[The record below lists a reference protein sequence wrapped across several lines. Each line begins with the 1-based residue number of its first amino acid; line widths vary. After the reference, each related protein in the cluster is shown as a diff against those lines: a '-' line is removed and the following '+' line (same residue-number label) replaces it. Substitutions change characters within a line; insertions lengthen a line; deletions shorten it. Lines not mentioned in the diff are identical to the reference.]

1 MYVVVIGL
9 GQVGRHVVKT
19 LERSRHDVVAI
30 DNDTESVGYIDEHHD
45 VMSLQGY
52 GASSDVLRRAGA
64 DRADLVVAC
73 TNNDEV
79 NLIASLAARRMG
91 AKRAI
96 ARVQGSEWAER
107 AEGIRYDLLGVDV
120 VINPLVLVAQEIAK
134 IARSHGALEVVDLAN
149 DRIELV
155 QVQLDENCRMLHKT
169 LAKLSLPKDILI
181 AAIVRDGDLE
191 VPGGADVLL
200 PGDRI
205 YMIGKQNQMMTAE
218 DLFTRE
224 SEARRVAIV
233 GGGVVGEA
241 LARMLIEDG
250 AHVMIIEQDKA
261 RAKELTASLPGAEL
275 VHGDGTDLTQL
286 EEEEIGNYDLFV
298 AVSDEDE
305 VNLMAGLLAKRAGAR
320 RTVALVHRPDYSEI
334 YKQLGI
340 DVVLSPRVVASD
352 HILRYSRETELKS
365 LTILEDGKA
374 EVLEFIATAG
384 SRGVGVPM
392 HRINLPRG
400 ALIGAVVHRDRV
412 IIPKGDDIIHEGDTV
427 ILLTK
432 ASARP
437 AVERLFKQRAL

>member
-19 LERSRHDVVAI
+19 LERARHDVVAI
-30 DNDTESVGYIDEHHD
+30 DNDEEAVRYIEEHHD
-45 VMSLQGY
+45 VMSLRGY
-52 GASSDVLRRAGA
+52 GASNDILRRAGA
-64 DRADLVVAC
+64 DRADLIVAC

-79 NLIASLAARRMG
+79 NLIASLAGRRMG

-96 ARVQGSEWAER
+96 ARVQGGEWADR
-107 AEGIRYDLLGVDV
+107 AEGIQYDMLGVDV

-149 DRIELV
+149 ERIELV
-155 QVQLDENCRMLHKT
+155 QVQLNDDCKMLHKA
-169 LAKLSLPKDILI
+169 LAKLQLPKDILI
-181 AAIVRDGDLE
+181 AAVVRNGDLE
-191 VPGGADVLL
+191 VPGGTDVLL

-205 YMIGKQNQMMTAE
+205 YMIGKENQMVSAE
-218 DLFTRE
+218 DLFTSER
-224 SEARRVAIV
+224 EARRVAIV

-241 LARMLIEDG
+241 LARLLVEDG
-250 AHVMIIEQDKA
+250 AHVLMIEKDRK
-261 RAKELTASLPGAEL
+261 RALELTASLPGVEL

-298 AVSDEDE
+298 SVSDEDE

-320 RTVALVHRPDYSEI
+320 RTVALVHRPDYGEI
-334 YKQLGI
+334 YRQLGI

-374 EVLEFIATAG
+374 EVLEFIAVAG

-400 ALIGAVVHRDRV
+400 ALVGAIVHRDKV
-412 IIPKGDDIIHEGDTV
+412 IIPRGNDVIHEGDTV